1 MDYADKEKQMKAETR
16 KQIIRWH
23 MADLTVDEI
32 APIIPQYSKDEIKAV
47 IDEHE
52 KKVRWERLMSGLP
65 A

>member
-1 MDYADKEKQMKAETR
+1 MKAETR

-23 MADLTVDEI
+23 MADLTIDEI

-47 IDEHE
+47 IDTYEE
-52 KKVRWERLMSGLP
+52 SVKWERLMCGLP

>member
-1 MDYADKEKQMKAETR
+1 MKAETR

-32 APIIPQYSKDEIKAV
+32 APIIPQYSKNEIEAV
-47 IDEHE
+47 IHE
-52 KKVRWERLMSGLP
+52 YEEKVKWERLMSGLR

>member
-1 MDYADKEKQMKAETR
+1 MKAETR

-52 KKVRWERLMSGLP
+52 KKVKWERLMSGLP